1 MAPYQITIAYD
12 GTEFKGF
19 QRQRSAR
26 TVQCDLEN
34 ALKKL
39 GWAERTITSAGRTD
53 TGVHAEGQVI
63 AFQLEWRHST
73 DDLLNALN
81 KHLPRDIRVL
91 RVQYAEADFHPRY
104 SACMRKY
111 RYQVYFAGV
120 ENPLLERFYWRVWPK
135 PNLELMNECARL
147 FIGRHDF
154 RVYGKPPNSRSSSF
168 RNVQTA
174 NWDLTGDGSQALFR
188 ISADAFLYH
197 MVRRIVN
204 VLVRAGQGRISQN
217 EICASLER
225 QLELPAGIAPAKGL
239 ILEEIIYK

>member
-1 MAPYQITIAYD
+1 MAPYQVTIAYD

-63 AFQLEWRHST
+63 AFQLEWKHST

-81 KHLPRDIRVL
+81 KHLPVDIRVL

-104 SACMRKY
+104 SACMRRY
-111 RYQVYFAGV
+111 RYQVYFGGV